1 MKIQEVEILLKKY
14 LKGETSLQE
23 EGLLKSFFRRD
34 DIPRHLQHYKS
45 MVNFFTAEEKVTAG
59 ADIEENFKHR
69 ISYHQRKHLFTNRRS
84 LWILSS
90 VAAALLLLFTILL
103 NTGKYPLFNSKTP
116 EQTYTNEEI
125 EQAYLI
131 TKGAL
136 AFASEK
142 YNQGT
147 APLENIAK
155 MDAAGSLASG
165 LGKFEQ
171 GMNEMNRGFNQI
183 NEGANHLSKIS
194 KFNLLINP

>member
-14 LKGETSLQE
+14 LEGETSLEE
-23 EGLLKSFFRRD
+23 EGILKSFFRRD
-34 DIPRHLQHYKS
+34 DIPRHLQHYRTLFGYFS
-45 MVNFFTAEEKVTAG
+45 AEEKISAG

-69 ISYHQRKHLFTNRRS
+69 ISYQQRKNLFANRRS

-103 NTGKYPLFNSKTP
+103 NTGEYSLFNDKTP
-116 EQTYTNEEI
+116 VQAYSDEEI

-147 APLENIAK
+147 APLENFAK
-155 MDAAGSLASG
+155 IDAAGSLTSG
-165 LGKFEQ
+165 LEKFDR
-171 GMNEMNRGFNQI
+171 GMNEMNKGFNQI
-183 NEGANHLSKIS
+183 NEGADHLSKIS